1 MLNMIKLDWLGMKYY
16 WVRIIIIPLSICIM
30 GFFSEAI
37 IIPLLSFFMLSFSV
51 NPFAVEEKGKLD
63 HLYLTL
69 PVTRKTIVNAR
80 FGLSLIMLF
89 AGIVFGAFLTIL
101 MSALF
106 YGKTIFFEHTF
117 QADFAT
123 MFLLICASLL
133 LYAIMNLSMFPI
145 LFKIGY
151 AKGKAL
157 GFYIPAGASVAVIY
171 FFILLWIYNDS
182 VRGGL
187 ISVFEWSFANT
198 VWAAVII
205 LATAVVFFS
214 ISYAL
219 SQRVYSKREF

>member
-1 MLNMIKLDWLGMKYY
+1 MIKLDWLGMKYY
-16 WVRIIIIPLSICIM
+16 RVRVIIIPLSICIM

-89 AGIVFGAFLTIL
+89 AGIVFGVLLTIL
-101 MSALF
+101 MSALL
-106 YGKTIFFEHTF
+106 YGKTVFFEHSF

-123 MFLLICASLL
+123 MFLLICVSLL

-157 GFYIPAGASVAVIY
+157 GFYIPVGVSMAIIY
-171 FFILLWIYNDS
+171 ALFLLGIYNNS
-182 VRGGL
+182 FNTWL
-187 ISVFEWSFANT
+187 QSFLEWSLDYN

-205 LATAVVFFS
+205 LAMAVIFFS

-219 SQRVYSKREF
+219 SQRVYSRREF

>member
-1 MLNMIKLDWLGMKYY
+1 MFNMIKLDWLGMKYY

-80 FGLSLIMLF
+80 LGLSLIMLF
-89 AGIVFGAFLTIL
+89 AGIVFGVFLTIL
-101 MSALF
+101 MSALL
-106 YGKTIFFEHTF
+106 YGKTIIFEHTF

-123 MFLLICASLL
+123 MFLLICVSLL
-133 LYAIMNLSMFPI
+133 LYAIMNLSIFPI

-157 GFYIPAGASVAVIY
+157 GFYIPVGVSMAVIY
-171 FFILLWIYNDS
+171 FFIFLWNYNNS
-182 VRGGL
+182 IRGVL
-187 ISVFEWSFANT
+187 VSAFEWSLANT
-198 VWAAVII
+198 VWAALII
-205 LATAVVFFS
+205 LAASLIFFS

-219 SQRVYSKREF
+219 SQKVYSRREF

>member
-37 IIPLLSFFMLSFSV
+37 IIPFLSFFMLSFSV

-80 FGLSLIMLF
+80 YGLSLIMLF

-101 MSALF
+101 MSALL
-106 YGKTIFFEHTF
+106 YGKTIFFVHTF

-123 MFLLICASLL
+123 MFLLICVSLL

-157 GFYIPAGASVAVIY
+157 GFYIPVGVSMAVIY
-171 FFILLWIYNDS
+171 FFIFLWNYNDS
-182 VRGGL
+182 IRGGL
-187 ISVFEWSFANT
+187 ISVFEWSLANT

-205 LATAVVFFS
+205 FTASIIFFS

-219 SQRVYSKREF
+219 SQRVYSRREF

>member
-16 WVRIIIIPLSICIM
+16 WVRIIIIPLSICFM
-30 GFFSEAI
+30 GFFSEVI

-89 AGIVFGAFLTIL
+89 TGIIFGAFLTIL
-101 MSALF
+101 MSTLF
-106 YGKTIFFEHTF
+106 CGKTIFFEHTF
-117 QADFAT
+117 QAKFAT
-123 MFLLICASLL
+123 MFLLICVSLL
-133 LYAIMNLSMFPI
+133 LYAILNLSMFPI

-157 GFYIPAGASVAVIY
+157 GFYIPAGVSMAVFY

-182 VRGGL
+182 IRGEV
-187 ISVFEWSFANT
+187 ISAFEWSLANT

-205 LATAVVFFS
+205 LAASLIFFS
-214 ISYAL
+214 ISYVL
-219 SQRVYSKREF
+219 SQRVYSRREF

>member
-16 WVRIIIIPLSICIM
+16 WVRIIIIPLSFCLM
-30 GFFSEAI
+30 GLLSEAI
-37 IIPLLSFFMLSFSV
+37 VIPLLSFFMLSFSV

-80 FGLSLIMLF
+80 YGLSLIMLF

-101 MSALF
+101 MSKLL
-106 YGKTIFFEHTF
+106 YGKTVFFEHNF

-123 MFLLICASLL
+123 MFLLICVSLL

-157 GFYIPAGASVAVIY
+157 GFYIPVGVSTAVIY
-171 FFILLWIYNDS
+171 FFIFLWNYNYSIRD
-182 VRGGL
+182 RL
-187 ISVFEWSFANT
+187 ISVFEWSLANT

-205 LATAVVFFS
+205 LTASVIFFS
-214 ISYAL
+214 VSYVL
-219 SQRVYSKREF
+219 SQRVYSRREF

>member
-16 WVRIIIIPLSICIM
+16 WVRVIIVPLSICIM
-30 GFFSEAI
+30 GFFSAAL
-37 IIPLLSFFMLSFSV
+37 IIPFLSYFMLSFSV

-89 AGIVFGAFLTIL
+89 AGIVFGVLLTIL
-101 MSALF
+101 MSALLH
-106 YGKTIFFEHTF
+106 GKVIFFEHNF

-123 MFLLICASLL
+123 MFLLICVSLL

-157 GFYIPAGASVAVIY
+157 GFYIPIAVSTAILYGLFLLVIY
-171 FFILLWIYNDS
+171 NYSFSTWLQSLL
-182 VRGGL
+182 
-187 ISVFEWSFANT
+187 EWSLANT
-198 VWAAVII
+198 VWAAMII
-205 LATAVVFFS
+205 LAASLILLS

-219 SQRVYSKREF
+219 SQRVYSRREF

>member
-16 WVRIIIIPLSICIM
+16 WVRIIIIPLSICFM
-30 GFFSEAI
+30 GFISEAI
-37 IIPLLSFFMLSFSV
+37 IIPFLSFFMLSFSV

-89 AGIVFGAFLTIL
+89 AGLAFGVFLTIL
-101 MSALF
+101 MSSLLH
-106 YGKTIFFEHTF
+106 GKTIILEHNF

-157 GFYIPAGASVAVIY
+157 GFYIPIGVSMAVIY
-171 FFILLWIYNDS
+171 FFIIMWNYSDS
-182 VRGGL
+182 VRERL
-187 ISVFEWSFANT
+187 ISVFEWSLANT

-205 LATAVVFFS
+205 LATSVIIFS
-214 ISYAL
+214 ISYTL
-219 SQRVYSKREF
+219 SQIVYSRREF